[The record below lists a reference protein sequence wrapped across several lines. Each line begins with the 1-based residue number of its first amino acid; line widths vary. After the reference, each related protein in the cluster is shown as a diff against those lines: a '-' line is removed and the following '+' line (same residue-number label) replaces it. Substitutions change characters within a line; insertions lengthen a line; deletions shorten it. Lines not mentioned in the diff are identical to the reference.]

1 MAFFEIPPKHAPITD
16 HQEQLYNGE
25 GCNLTWFQWFQ
36 RLRDNL
42 DGGNFVAA
50 NLAGVNIALV
60 TIQPSRFTRV
70 GDSVMVSGA
79 FQYQNVAAGILS
91 AIELSIPIP
100 SNFTGGFD
108 VAGAGVSVDGGAT
121 EPARIFA
128 PAVSRARLEWIA
140 IIAGAPR
147 SMLFTYGYRII

>member
-16 HQEQLYNGE
+16 HQIQLYNGE

-42 DGGNFVAA
+42 DGGNHTAA
-50 NLAGVNIALV
+50 NLAAVNIALV
-60 TIQPSRFTRV
+60 TIQPARFTRV

-79 FQYQNVAAGILS
+79 FQYQNVAPGILS
-91 AIELSIPIP
+91 AIELSIPLS
-100 SNFTGGFD
+100 SNFLTGFD
-108 VAGAGVSVDGGAT
+108 LAGSGVSVDGGAT
-121 EPARIFA
+121 EPSRIFA
-128 PAVSRARLEWIA
+128 PAINRARLEWIA

-147 SMLFTYGYRII
+147 SMFYTYGYRII